1 MVIFRRRPVLR
12 RRLLLILLVSIAVVL
27 ITMEFNSGGEPSGL
41 RKALLTVVE
50 PVESAVGTVTRPIG
64 RFVSGLIHSGDLKA
78 ENDLLTKR
86 VEELEKAQTDAARL
100 ERENEELRELT
111 KLQNPDAFEYLTTR
125 VSGVRVS
132 NTDWSIEIDAGTQN
146 GVSDGNPVLAGQ
158 GLVGRVTDATAN
170 RSKVMLLSD
179 PQFSVA
185 VRDERSGVTGVVSG
199 RAEDPPR
206 LELVEASADVQ
217 EGDLLTTSGF
227 EGSSFPAGIP
237 VGTVV
242 GVRTDDSGLT
252 LQIEVEPYADATRRE
267 YVSVLLWTPS
277 A

>member
-1 MVIFRRRPVLR
+1 M
-12 RRLLLILLVSIAVVL
+12 LLILLVSIAVVL

-64 RFVSGLIHSGDLKA
+64 RFISGLIHSGDLKA

-86 VEELEKAQTDAARL
+86 VEELEKEQADAARL

-111 KLQNPDAFEYLTTR
+111 KLQNQDDFAYLTTR

-132 NTDWSIEIDAGTQN
+132 NTDWSIEIDSGTEN
-146 GVSDGNPVLAGQ
+146 GISDGNPVLAGQ
-158 GLVGRVTDATAN
+158 GLVGRVTDATSN

-179 PQFSVA
+179 PQFSVT
-185 VRDERSGVTGVVSG
+185 VRDERSGVTGVVTG

-242 GVRTDDSGLT
+242 AVRTDDSGLT
-252 LQIEVEPYADATRRE
+252 LRIEVEPFADATRRE

>member
-12 RRLLLILLVSIAVVL
+12 RRILLILLVSVAVVL
-27 ITMEFNSGGEPSGL
+27 ITMEFNSGGEPSSL

-64 RFVSGLIHSGDLKA
+64 RFISGLIHSGDLKA

-86 VEELEKAQTDAARL
+86 VEELEKEQADAARL
-100 ERENEELRELT
+100 ERENDELRELT
-111 KLQNPDAFEYLTTR
+111 KLQNQDDFAYLTTR

-132 NTDWSIEIDAGTQN
+132 NTDWSIEIDSGTEN
-146 GVSDGNPVLAGQ
+146 GISDGNPVLAGQ
-158 GLVGRVTDATAN
+158 GLVGRVTDATSN

-179 PQFSVA
+179 PQFSVT
-185 VRDERSGVTGVVSG
+185 VRDERSGVTGVVTG

-237 VGTVV
+237 VGSVV
-242 GVRTDDSGLT
+242 AVRTDDSGLT
-252 LQIEVEPYADATRRE
+252 LRIEVEPFADATRRE